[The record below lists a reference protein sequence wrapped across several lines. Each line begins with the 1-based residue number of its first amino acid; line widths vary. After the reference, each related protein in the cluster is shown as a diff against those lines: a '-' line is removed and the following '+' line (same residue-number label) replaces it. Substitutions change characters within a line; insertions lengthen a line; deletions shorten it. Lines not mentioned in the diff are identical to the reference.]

1 MNGLAMCAIFVGLF
15 FLGVWVQSLRQWKLN
30 STIDYDIISGFG
42 LAVGGVILIAG
53 LCMLFGWA

>member
-1 MNGLAMCAIFVGLF
+1 MKNTDKKEDYIPYATKSMD
-15 FLGVWVQSLRQWKLN
+15 GVIHK
-30 STIDYDIISGFG
+30 